1 MLGRLVLIAL
11 LAVTLAPAQ
20 RGSGGR
26 GGGMNNSAENQ
37 GYGPPIRPQRLSRL
51 QQFSEKLKLN
61 KEQVEEVNNIF
72 KAAIEKAG
80 PISTQLENSRTEI
93 AGAMIGGKS
102 PDEIDKLVE
111 AHTALEAEM
120 DAIEAEAFAKIFG
133 LLKSNQQA
141 KAGQAFE
148 LMAGIFD
155 RAAMQGGGGR
165 GRQETSR

>member
-11 LAVTLAPAQ
+11 LAVALAPAQ

-26 GGGMNNSAENQ
+26 GINTGAGNEA
-37 GYGPPIRPQRLSRL
+37 YGPPIRPQRMNRL

-72 KAAIEKAG
+72 KAALEKAG
-80 PISTQLENSRTEI
+80 PVSAQLENSRTEI

-102 PDEIDKLVE
+102 PDDVNKLLE
-111 AHTALEAEM
+111 AHTVLEAQM
-120 DAIEAEAFAKIFG
+120 DAIEAEAFSKIFG
-133 LLKSNQQA
+133 MLKPNQQA

-155 RAAMQGGGGR
+155 RAAMQSGGGGR
-165 GRQETSR
+165 RGRQEESR